1 MSDPFEQPQKPVL
14 FRSFESDVA
23 RALGVEKEQ
32 TEVAVTQ
39 KKTEFEQK
47 RSSFRTAGAKRFF
60 FLISGFIFLILAIGA
75 SLYLYHQYN
84 KTYSTEERTQP
95 KSVIFEISEE
105 RAQSIFAITREL
117 LLPKE
122 NGLITIIFT
131 KNETP
136 LSLSELYVLLPFK
149 KGENKSADFQ
159 SFLSIYDK
167 KGEVLVPSIILK
179 ENTSTAPQL
188 SPLYDDFALS
198 LGINLLDITDE
209 AKTLLPE
216 ERFTAT
222 FVNNIPVRSIT
233 VRTEKG
239 EEGIVFTRI
248 PGSGAILISTK
259 ESLRSGL
266 LDRLSTEGIVLSL

>member
-1 MSDPFEQPQKPVL
+1 MSDKFEQPKKPIL

-23 RALGVEKEQ
+23 RALEAEKERA
-32 TEVAVTQ
+32 EVAVTQ

-47 RSSFRTAGAKRFF
+47 RSSVGSGTEKRFF

-75 SLYLYHQYN
+75 SLYLYHQYK
-84 KTYSTEERTQP
+84 KTHSTEERTQS
-95 KSVIFEISEE
+95 KSVVFEVSQEQT
-105 RAQSIFAITREL
+105 QSIFARTRES

-122 NGLITIIFT
+122 NGLIPIIFT

-136 LSLSELYVLLPFK
+136 LSLSELYTLLPFK
-149 KGENKSADFQ
+149 KGENKSDDFQ
-159 SFLSIYDK
+159 LFFYIYDK
-167 KGEVLVPSIILK
+167 KGEVLIPHIILK
-179 ENTSTAPQL
+179 ENTSTAPRL

-198 LGINLLDITDE
+198 LGMNLLDITDE

-222 FVNNIPVRSIT
+222 FVNNITVRSIT
-233 VRTEKG
+233 VRTQKG

-266 LDRLSTEGIVLSL
+266 LDSLSMSPIVLSL